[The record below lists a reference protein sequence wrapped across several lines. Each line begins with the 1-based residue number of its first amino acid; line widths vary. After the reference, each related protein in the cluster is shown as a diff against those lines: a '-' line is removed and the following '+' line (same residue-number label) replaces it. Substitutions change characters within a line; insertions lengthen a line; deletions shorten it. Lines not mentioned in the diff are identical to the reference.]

1 MQISNNFSVS
11 SVDAL
16 RSTSRSANAPAS
28 DVASESAAASLTPID
43 QLDLSAEA
51 QGVAK
56 TIDTGNE
63 IRVDRVADIRRQIAE
78 GSYDTDEKL
87 SAALDNFLDQIG

>member
-16 RSTSRSANAPAS
+16 RGASRSAQAA
-28 DVASESAAASLTPID
+28 DVASEPSTGSLTPVD

-51 QGVAK
+51 QGVLE
-56 TIDTGNE
+56 TESNTSD
-63 IRVDRVADIRRQIAE
+63 IRVDRVADLRRQIAE
-78 GSYDTDEKL
+78 GNYDTEEKV
-87 SAALDNFLDQIG
+87 SKALDNFLDQLG

>member
-16 RSTSRSANAPAS
+16 RNASRGAGATE
-28 DVASESAAASLTPID
+28 VAAESSSASLTPVD
-43 QLDLSAEA
+43 QLDLSVEA
-51 QGVAK
+51 QGI
-56 TIDTGNE
+56 TETSDTASE

-78 GSYDTDEKL
+78 GNYDTEEKL

>member
-16 RSTSRSANAPAS
+16 RNTSRNAPPA
-28 DVASESAAASLTPID
+28 DIANVSAENSLTPVD

-51 QGVAK
+51 QGMTE
-56 TIDTGNE
+56 TIDTASE

-87 SAALDNFLDQIG
+87 SFALDRFLDTLG

>member
-16 RSTSRSANAPAS
+16 RNTSRSGTAAN
-28 DVASESAAASLTPID
+28 VAADSSSPSLSPVD

-51 QGVAK
+51 QGITELA
-56 TIDTGNE
+56 DTAND
-63 IRVDRVADIRRQIAE
+63 IRIDRVADIRRQIAE